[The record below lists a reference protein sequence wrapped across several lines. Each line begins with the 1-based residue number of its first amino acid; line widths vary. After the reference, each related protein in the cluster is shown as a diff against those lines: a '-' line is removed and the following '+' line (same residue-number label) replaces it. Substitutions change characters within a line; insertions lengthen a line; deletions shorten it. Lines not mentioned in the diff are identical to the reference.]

1 MLKLTYTESNFN
13 IEYIETSLENW
24 VNSRVAFAL
33 RTGSN
38 IYLEHTTASFLLPSH
53 LVDKTNSAVLVEQN
67 QNIINIFCCDDNF
80 IEITL
85 KGIWL
90 CSDVGNE
97 TGIFVTNL
105 DVCTELYFQQLQQH
119 QNFSYA

>member
-1 MLKLTYTESNFN
+1 MLKLTYTENNFN

-38 IYLEHTTASFLLPSH
+38 IYIEHTTAAFLLSSD
-53 LVDKTNSAVLVEQN
+53 LVDKTNSAIMVEKN
-67 QNIINIFCCDDNF
+67 HNIIDICCCDDNSR
-80 IEITL
+80 EVTL
-85 KGIWL
+85 RGIWL
-90 CSDVGNE
+90 SSDVE
-97 TGIFVTNL
+97 SDTGVFVTHL
-105 DVCTELYFQQLQQH
+105 DAATELYFQRLQEH